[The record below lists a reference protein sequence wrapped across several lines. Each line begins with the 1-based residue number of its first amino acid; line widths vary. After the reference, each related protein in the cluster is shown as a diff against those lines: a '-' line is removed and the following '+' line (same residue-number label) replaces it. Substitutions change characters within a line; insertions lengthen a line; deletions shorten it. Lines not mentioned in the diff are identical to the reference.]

1 MPWSAVAVALLV
13 LCGLALRLLALRSL
27 ESQVEPRYL
36 DGLRRSFNPISAVPA
51 APADCMATRADSS
64 CHREGRHGA
73 EDWPSYTL
81 HMSQAHFFESLGL
94 LAQAEQE
101 WRLALDSK
109 PNGKPAD
116 LGTRCSVWH
125 SLGGVM
131 RRRACERYGVPY
143 L

>member
-1 MPWSAVAVALLV
+1 
-13 LCGLALRLLALRSL
+13 
-27 ESQVEPRYL
+27 
-36 DGLRRSFNPISAVPA
+36 
-51 APADCMATRADSS
+51 
-64 CHREGRHGA
+64 
-73 EDWPSYTL
+73 
-81 HMSQAHFFESLGL
+81 MSQAHFFESLGL

-131 RRRACERYGVPY
+131 RRRACERYGVPPTPAESGQRVWRAGTVMAQRAERECTAESERDAPKTWEEIY
-143 L
+143 AHQNAQERMRLT